1 MQNESIEAQRLA
13 AEGAEVSD
21 ELVKVPLAPGSAGK
35 PKKKPFRQRFKKE
48 ILAYSLIGIP
58 LVWWC
63 VFFVVALVWAF
74 CTSFTDMRGG
84 YGFDLSTTF
93 RLIITSTSLRQG
105 RRRRK
110 RSGTV

>member
-63 VFFVVALVWAF
+63 VFFVVALV
-74 CTSFTDMRGG
+74 GG
-84 YGFDLSTTF
+84 YFLHK
-93 RLIITSTSLRQG
+93 LIAKLYQDVAPHTGS
-105 RRRRK
+105 
-110 RSGTV
+110 VD